1 MRKLFTVV
9 FALAALAVG
18 GAAPATADPVG
29 GVQPPCADII
39 GDAPGY
45 VPSTQTVGGDVRTQA
60 PTCRG
65 FRYTVVVSYTDGG
78 VQKIAFFTH
87 MGGDDFVDDLFGN
100 GEIFYSFSGIN
111 ADPVL
116 INGVST
122 PAVCM
127 AYFSSRGSTL
137 YDAVPDTAATSPPPV
152 QGDGCPGWG
161 LVTPGSP
168 GGGGWYGG

>member
-29 GVQPPCADII
+29 GVLPPCADIT
-39 GDAPGY
+39 GDAPFYDTTANSVSG
-45 VPSTQTVGGDVRTQA
+45 SIRTVE
-60 PTCRG
+60 PTCNG
-65 FRYTVVVSYTDGG
+65 FRYTVVVSYTQSG

-87 MGGDDFVDDLFGN
+87 MGGRDIVADGN
-100 GEIFYSFSGIN
+100 GLIKYDFEGIV
-111 ADPVL
+111 ADPIL
-116 INGVST
+116 QPDGT
-122 PAVCM
+122 LAPAVCM
-127 AYFSSRGSTL
+127 AYYSSRGNTI
-137 YDAVPDTAATSPPPV
+137 YDAVPDSAATSPPPV

-161 LVTPGSP
+161 LVYGGSP